1 MDEIDKKIIAQL
13 QTDGRMTLQELSK
26 SIGFTSMG
34 TKKRLE
40 RLLKKGTIKVSALLN
55 PSALQLHLA
64 IVMLEMES
72 AEAMQDLLNRFEQCP
87 RIVQI
92 FKTVGGYNLVA
103 LVVAETLE
111 TLESISMEK
120 CSLRCSKGIRRSEF
134 YPVSETYFS
143 PFIQIREQLA
153 TKENKVSPCNVNCD
167 PCNRYRASKMCRL
180 PNHRKLPRN
189 FIVGLE
195 FGNRNCGLE
204 RSNKDRNRILNGQ
217 QCGFSFKQ

>member
-13 QTDGRMTLQELSK
+13 QADGRRTLQELSK
-26 SIGFTSMG
+26 CIGFTSMG

-40 RLLKKGTIKVSALLN
+40 RLLKKGTIKVSALIN

-72 AEAMQDLLNRFEQCP
+72 TEAMQELLNRFEQCP
-87 RIVQI
+87 RIIQI
-92 FKTVGGYNLVA
+92 FKTVGGYNLIA

-120 CSLRCSKGIRRSEF
+120 CSLRCSRGIRRSEF
-134 YPVSETYFS
+134 YLVSETYFS

-167 PCNRYRASKMCRL
+167 PCNRYELQKC
-180 PNHRKLPRN
+180 
-189 FIVGLE
+189 VGCPTTENYRGTL
-195 FGNRNCGLE
+195 
-204 RSNKDRNRILNGQ
+204 
-217 QCGFSFKQ
+217 